1 MLNMLFSM
9 LIISVKFRMCSAQI
23 LTYCPFK
30 MIPTILKR
38 KIHTF
43 VKLKLTSVW
52 HEQSTEMI
60 VEIVANLYIF
70 LSVN

>member
-1 MLNMLFSM
+1 MLFSM